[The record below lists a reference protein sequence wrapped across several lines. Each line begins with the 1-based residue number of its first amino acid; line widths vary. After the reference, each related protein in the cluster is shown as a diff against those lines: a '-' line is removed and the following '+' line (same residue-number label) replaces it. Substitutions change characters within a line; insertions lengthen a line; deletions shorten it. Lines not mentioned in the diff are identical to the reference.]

1 MFLLS
6 ETQKFPK
13 VLQLV
18 DIVFLE
24 ETVFWTE
31 EVENEI
37 LRWAD
42 EKNKLAEVE
51 NCFGHI
57 NFLSYSSG
65 EK

>member
-6 ETQKFPK
+6 ETQKFAK
-13 VLQLV
+13 VLKLV
-18 DIVFLE
+18 DIGFLE

-51 NCFGHI
+51 KGFGHI
-57 NFLSYSSG
+57 HFLSYS
-65 EK
+65 

>member
-6 ETQKFPK
+6 KTQKFAK

-18 DIVFLE
+18 DIIFLE

-51 NCFGHI
+51 NSFCHI
-57 NFLSYSSG
+57 RFLSYS
-65 EK
+65 